1 MAVVTKKCYYSNTSK
16 ITLFDFYSSIQSQEA
31 LGTSTDDAH
40 AEQSSNLVELD
51 KEQLQ
56 MRIQQ
61 QQLREQEV
69 VQESIEEDLEPK
81 SDEEDVDDEAKD
93 EDSKRHDIKMDEV
106 PSADSLNDLDQI
118 EEQEEEADA
127 NEIEEDEDSDYEPF
141 LGQLSRQNSKISAIG
156 VTVSS
161 GAIINEICDFVM
173 EEYPSVNDIKY
184 ISTMRG
190 DDITNLYYHYV

>member
-141 LGQLSRQNSKISAIG
+141 LGQLGRQNSKISTNC
-156 VTVSS
+156 VPSSVSS

-173 EEYPSVNDIKY
+173 EEYP
-184 ISTMRG
+184 R
-190 DDITNLYYHYV
+190 